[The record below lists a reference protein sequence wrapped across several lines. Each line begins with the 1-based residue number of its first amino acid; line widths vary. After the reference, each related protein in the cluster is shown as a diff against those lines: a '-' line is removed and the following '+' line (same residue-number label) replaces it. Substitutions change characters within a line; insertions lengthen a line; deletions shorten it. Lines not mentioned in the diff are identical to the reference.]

1 MTNDTPRTEPPPPDE
16 GGAGGSRADLAELR
30 LLLAAINL
38 DWAVPEE
45 LAERALDTLA
55 DLLKTAKS
63 PQVKIARVKL
73 LAYMRTSDRCLLET
87 LVKVR
92 IADAEWEKHCRDEEF
107 LRAFRLAMSDRR
119 DEKAG

>member
-1 MTNDTPRTEPPPPDE
+1 VTHDTPRTEPPPDQ
-16 GGAGGSRADLAELR
+16 GGAGGSRADLADLR
-30 LLLAAINL
+30 LLRAAINL

-45 LAERALDTLA
+45 LAGRALDTIA
-55 DLLKTAKS
+55 DLLETAKS
-63 PQVKIARVKL
+63 PRTKIACVKL
-73 LAYMRTSDRCLLET
+73 LACMRSSDRRLLET

-92 IADAEWEKHCRDEEF
+92 IADTEWEKFCRDEEF

>member
-1 MTNDTPRTEPPPPDE
+1 MSNDTPQADPPSPAQ
-16 GGAGGSRADLAELR
+16 GGAGGRADLADLR
-30 LLLAAINL
+30 LLRAAINL

-63 PQVKIARVKL
+63 PRVKIACVKL

-92 IADAEWEKHCRDEEF
+92 TADAEWEKYCRDEEF

-119 DEKAG
+119 DEKSG